1 MELWIIYAILWAIW
15 TGMYGVCQK
24 IETESGIVDRAAFLF
39 YPYAVGIVWLSI
51 VMYIYNIP
59 LIFDLQLMLMWAS
72 VAILYTL
79 VLKMRYFCLDY
90 MSSSSYFIN
99 YRILISIGLI
109 FVGTFGFHEAIT
121 LREYMWIWLGFII
134 FYLLIE
140 KKSSQETLSDLK
152 KWYVFLWISVLFA
165 VLIWVI
171 QKQVTFST
179 QDIWSFIFYN
189 TVVGMVMSFALW
201 VKRGYKKMLRIPHL
215 QAALFIWV
223 TSSFF
228 VISYFFH
235 LYTLYAGWD
244 VAIAYKIISYGMI
257 LPILFSIIYYKEPV
271 NWKKLLAFAL
281 TIVSIGLFI

>member
-24 IETESGIVDRAAFLF
+24 IETESGMVDRAAFLF
-39 YPYAVGIVWLSI
+39 YPYAVGILWLSI
-51 VMYIYNIP
+51 VMYFYNIP
-59 LIFDLQLMLMWAS
+59 LIFDIQLILMWAS

-109 FVGTFGFHEAIT
+109 FVGTLGFHETIT

-189 TVVGMVMSFALW
+189 TVVGMFMSCALW

-215 QAALFIWV
+215 QAALFIWLTSCLFV
-223 TSSFF
+223 TP
-228 VISYFFH
+228 YFFH

-271 NWKKLLAFAL
+271 TWKKLLAFVL
-281 TIVSIGLFI
+281 TIISIGLFI